1 MWTVQLGVVRRGAP
15 QPRSF
20 ARNPLTDKCLPCSF
34 KVFVYALRPEGS
46 EVFLST
52 AAYQLCRLTGVGSG
66 GQVSDSLSRV
76 FSQRSAWEMSEVA

>member
-15 QPRSF
+15 QPKWS

-34 KVFVYALRPEGS
+34 RVLIFASKPEGS

-52 AAYQLCRLTGVGSG
+52 AAYQFCWLTGVGSG
-66 GQVSDSLSRV
+66 GQVRASLSRA
-76 FSQRSAWEMSEVA
+76 FSQRSVWEMLEVA